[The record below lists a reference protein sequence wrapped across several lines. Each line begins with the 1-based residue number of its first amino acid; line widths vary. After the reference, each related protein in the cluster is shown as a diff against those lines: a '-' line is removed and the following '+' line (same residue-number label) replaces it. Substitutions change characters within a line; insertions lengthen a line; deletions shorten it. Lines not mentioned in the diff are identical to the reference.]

1 LIGHI
6 SLFHFIAFWHHTT
19 SGQLTGEK
27 AMHDK
32 LTDRQQLNDLMNG
45 WMHRDLSE
53 WAQLHD
59 LFHPDGTIEIT
70 WFEGLGSDFVEGSMR
85 MGASDLRT
93 KHLIATPA
101 VTFNAVGNKAILETN
116 AIIMAENVKLNIG
129 CECHNR
135 FYDLAEKRD
144 GVWRLFRRQSVY
156 DMGTFTF
163 PMGPVEIDQRIVAK
177 YPREYAALAY
187 LLEQSGFPLGRV
199 FATRGSELEATMKAA
214 AQSWL
219 AA

>member
-1 LIGHI
+1 
-6 SLFHFIAFWHHTT
+6 
-19 SGQLTGEK
+19 
-27 AMHDK
+27 MHDQHN
-32 LTDRQQLNDLMNG
+32 DRKQLNDLMNG
-45 WMHRDLSE
+45 WMHRDLGE
-53 WAQLHD
+53 WAQLRD

-101 VTFNAVGNKAILETN
+101 VTFNATANKAILETN
-116 AIIMAENVKLNIG
+116 AIIIAENVKLNIG

-144 GVWRLFRRQSVY
+144 GVWRLFHRQSVY

-163 PMGPVEIDQRIVAK
+163 PMGPVAIDQSIVAK

-199 FATRGSELEATMKAA
+199 FATRGSELETTMKAEA
-214 AQSWL
+214 KRWL
-219 AA
+219 TA

>member
-1 LIGHI
+1 
-6 SLFHFIAFWHHTT
+6 
-19 SGQLTGEK
+19 
-27 AMHDK
+27 MHDQHN
-32 LTDRQQLNDLMNG
+32 DRQQLNDLMNG
-45 WMHRDLSE
+45 WMHRDLGE
-53 WAQLHD
+53 WAQLRD

-101 VTFNAVGNKAILETN
+101 VTFNATANKAILETN
-116 AIIMAENVKLNIG
+116 AIIIAENVKLDIG

-144 GVWRLFRRQSVY
+144 GVWRLFHRQSVY

-163 PMGPVEIDQRIVAK
+163 PMGPVAIDQSIVAK

-199 FATRGSELEATMKAA
+199 FATRGSELEAAMKAEA
-214 AQSWL
+214 KRWL
-219 AA
+219 TA